1 MIQFDD
7 LNDNE
12 WALIEGLFATQT
24 AQPTRSG
31 RPRTEI
37 RTIVNAVLWTLSTGR
52 GWGSLPGW
60 YPSRPT
66 CLRRFEEWLNDGT
79 LAEMLK
85 RLASSGRHV
94 PLRGPIGAAVERAA
108 SPRERERV
116 VSLSWTGPQMWR
128 APLEVA

>member
-12 WALIEGLFATQT
+12 WALIEGLFAMPT
-24 AQPTRSG
+24 AQPARSG
-31 RPRTEI
+31 RPRAEI
-37 RTIVNAVLWTLSTGR
+37 RTVVNAVLWTLSTGR

-66 CLRRFEEWLNDGT
+66 CLRRFEEWLGDGT

-85 RLASSGRHV
+85 RLEISGRNV
-94 PLRGPIGAAVERAA
+94 PLRGPIGAAVMHSA
-108 SPRERERV
+108 SRPDRERINRI
-116 VSLSWTGPQMWR
+116 SWTGPQMWR
-128 APLEVA
+128 APLEAA

>member
-12 WALIEGLFATQT
+12 WALIEGLFAMPTV
-24 AQPTRSG
+24 QPARSG
-31 RPRTEI
+31 RPRAEI
-37 RTIVNAVLWTLSTGR
+37 RTVVNAVLWTLSTGR

-66 CLRRFEEWLNDGT
+66 CLRRFEEWLGDGT

-85 RLASSGRHV
+85 RLESSGRNV
-94 PLRGPIGAAVERAA
+94 PLRGPIGAAVMHAA
-108 SPRERERV
+108 SRPDRERITRI
-116 VSLSWTGPQMWR
+116 SWTGPQMWR
-128 APLEVA
+128 APLEAA